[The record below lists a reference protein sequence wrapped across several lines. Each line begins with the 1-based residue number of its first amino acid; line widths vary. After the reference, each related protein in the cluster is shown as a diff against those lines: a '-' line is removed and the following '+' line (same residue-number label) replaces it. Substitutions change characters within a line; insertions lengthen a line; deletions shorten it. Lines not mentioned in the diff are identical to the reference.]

1 MAQNGSVLFPYHLS
15 AFSSWSNQNWFSPAT
30 KTLSICPSLPFTSC
44 DKSAACFK
52 PNQTTPFRPATAF
65 LKSSV
70 SCAGRLSRNNTKWFK
85 SFIDWVNVFFSIS
98 QKTRYQSRHMIASRL
113 QDGKKHFRLPWYFF
127 LHHEI
132 WLLSLGF
139 LPLLVLA
146 FALYIV
152 FYQKQILVAMSNY
165 FPDVF
170 FLNFFTCA
178 FRIYNKGLSSDPH

>member
-1 MAQNGSVLFPYHLS
+1 MAQYYFHTICLH
-15 AFSSWSNQNWFSPAT
+15 SPLGRT
-30 KTLSICPSLPFTSC
+30 KTGSLLQLKPWASVQALHSQVAISLRHVLSRTKLHHSDQQRHFW
-44 DKSAACFK
+44 
-52 PNQTTPFRPATAF
+52 N
-65 LKSSV
+65 
-70 SCAGRLSRNNTKWFK
+70 RLSLVQEDYQEIIQSDLNHLLIELMF
-85 SFIDWVNVFFSIS
+85 FFSIS

-152 FYQKQILVAMSNY
+152 FYQKQILVAISNY